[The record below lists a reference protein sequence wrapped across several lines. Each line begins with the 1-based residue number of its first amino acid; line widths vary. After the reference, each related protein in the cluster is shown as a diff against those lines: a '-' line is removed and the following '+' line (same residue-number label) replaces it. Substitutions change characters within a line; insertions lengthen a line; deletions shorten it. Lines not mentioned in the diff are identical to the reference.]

1 MKYFTKQT
9 MLDYNSPNRKIA
21 EKAKKQAERRRK
33 AYWKYIESI
42 CPQLTRKTARFFK
55 TMSLHD
61 GSLMAIRMQEFVR
74 SNRFKR
80 NNFVEIEV
88 EHPEVNYV
96 YTLRYSDV
104 SKFRI
109 DYPSETPLSWDEPYT
124 FGTWGYDE
132 LFLMKNGL
140 LRHEILF
147 LSGATIRLEFK
158 TFSHRRR
165 NAEINEGGETGN

>member
-1 MKYFTKQT
+1 MKYFTKQIW
-9 MLDYNSPNRKIA
+9 LGYNSPNKKLA
-21 EKAKKQAERRRK
+21 EKARKQADRRRK
-33 AYWKYIESI
+33 AYWKYIDSI
-42 CPQLTRKTARFFK
+42 CPQLPQRTARYFR

-74 SNRFKR
+74 NNRFKR
-80 NNFVEIEV
+80 NNFVEMEV
-88 EHPEVNYV
+88 EHPEMNYD

-109 DYPSETPLSWDEPYT
+109 DYPSETPLWCDEPSYT

-147 LSGATIRLEFK
+147 ESGATILLEFK

-165 NAEINEGGETGN
+165 NAEINERG